1 MSLLSNWF
9 FFVDNGSVSVM
20 KSMCLAWPICKQLL
34 LRILIVWACCGLR
47 LKSDRWLDKLER
59 EAGGGGGGL
68 IVHWNHENSQLCS
81 YLVSSITNCSCWCSC
96 GILMKGLR
104 LPEYKHSVSYIL
116 HVVDYIMARL
126 TLTLASVR
134 KCKLLLSFH
143 WNKTSLAKRLQ
154 NLMKNT
160 CTLWDFVSSVSIG
173 NERGK

>member
-1 MSLLSNWF
+1 MTYLQAIIVKNLDCLSLLWSQTQIWQ
-9 FFVDNGSVSVM
+9 VTWQ
-20 KSMCLAWPICKQLL
+20 AWT
-34 LRILIVWACCGLR
+34 W
-47 LKSDRWLDKLER
+47 
-59 EAGGGGGGL
+59 GGWGGGGL